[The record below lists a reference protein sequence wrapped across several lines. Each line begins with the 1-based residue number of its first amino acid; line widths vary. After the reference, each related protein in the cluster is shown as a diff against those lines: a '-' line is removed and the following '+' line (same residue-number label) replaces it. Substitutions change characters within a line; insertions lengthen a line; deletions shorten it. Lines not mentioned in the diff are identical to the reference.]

1 VEKWREMG
9 SSLET
14 GKFPDGASSSHVRT
28 ELWCGSVMTV
38 REKCDETKL
47 RGGGIPACARSAAA
61 TSRKSARSGAL
72 GKSYHLL
79 GLISFFT
86 AGEDECR
93 AWTIPLNTRAQN
105 GAGAIHSDLEK
116 HFIRAET
123 IRWDQL
129 LEAGSEANA
138 RAKGTLRLEGKDY
151 IVQDGDVMHIRHSG

>member
-1 VEKWREMG
+1 MTDEDAAEFLG
-9 SSLET
+9 SYGL
-14 GKFPDGASSSHVRT
+14 T
-28 ELWCGSVMTV
+28 ESGL
-38 REKCDETKL
+38 
-47 RGGGIPACARSAAA
+47 
-61 TSRKSARSGAL
+61 SRLIR
-72 GKSYHLL
+72 KSYHLL

-93 AWTIPLNTRAQN
+93 ALDNSGETRRRTEPS
-105 GAGAIHSDLEK
+105 HSLRPGKALHPRRD
-116 HFIRAET
+116 